1 MSVPAVAGKKRGIQM
16 TARKFVACAALVI
29 PAFMFA
35 CGDTDVTTDDGRDT
49 IVADVPTD
57 DVALDSTTPD
67 DVADDAAEL
76 DVTAGDTTDTLTP
89 PCPPHECIDDGN
101 GNLVVNPNPGCVG
114 EFCAAGPGREPDPMA
129 FGPYPVGI
137 RQFVY
142 TDPNPENNNED
153 GSPRLL
159 KIDMWFPTTE
169 EFRGGE
175 QFIYDVKAE
184 CGPAVLEK
192 YEGVEI
198 GRFPVDAVLDAPIR
212 HGEGRYPVVIF
223 SHGAFGIR
231 FQSIFFTIQLA
242 SHGYIVISAD
252 HQFNTL
258 NEILVDGYESSE
270 LVFSALHRPRD
281 IFALLDWIQAKGE
294 DENDEF
300 FDLVDMEN
308 VACTGHSFGG
318 LTSYIVTVDPRIDV
332 IVPMSPAADMVNAF
346 TNTFGNT
353 PIEELSIPTLVMAGE
368 QDKTLQYQS
377 QQRDPF
383 DTQPAPKWLLSL
395 PRAGHYTFTDSCM
408 MNLEELQAYWED
420 ADDALRDGCG
430 DANFDW
436 HEAHKVI
443 NLYAIS
449 FLNHFLRHS
458 ETAKDRLVQESAA
471 AWGEE
476 VEFLAFPE

>member
-1 MSVPAVAGKKRGIQM
+1 M
-16 TARKFVACAALVI
+16 TARNFFICAAATC
-29 PAFMFA
+29 AFFA
-35 CGDTDVTTDDGRDT
+35 FGCGDPNPTTDDGQDT
-49 IVADVPTD
+49 LVQDVPPEDLVED
-57 DVALDSTTPD
+57 DGEDPD
-67 DVADDAAEL
+67 DVAREDVMDTDVVADAVEEVA
-76 DVTAGDTTDTLTP
+76 A

-101 GNLVVNPNPGCVG
+101 GNLIINPNPGCVG
-114 EFCAAGPGREPDPMA
+114 DFCAAGPDTEPDPMA
-129 FGPYPVGI
+129 FGPFPVGI

-142 TDPNPENNNED
+142 YDPDPANNNED
-153 GSPRLL
+153 GSPRKL

-169 EFRGGE
+169 ENRGGE

-184 CGPAVLEK
+184 CGEEVLEK
-192 YEGVEI
+192 YADVEI

-212 HGEGRYPVVIF
+212 HGEGRFPVVIF

-258 NEILVDGYESSE
+258 NEILVDGYEGSE
-270 LVFSALHRPRD
+270 LVISALHRPRD
-281 IFALLDWIQAKGE
+281 IFALLNWIQGKGL
-294 DENDEF
+294 DEADEF

-308 VACTGHSFGG
+308 VACAGHSFGG
-318 LTSYIVTVDPRIDV
+318 LTSYIVTVDPRIDA
-332 IVPMSPAADMVNAF
+332 ILPMSPAADMVNAF

-395 PRAGHYTFTDSCM
+395 PRGGHYTFTDSCM
-408 MNLEELQAYWED
+408 MNLVELQEYWED
-420 ADDALRDGCG
+420 ADDAIRDGCG
-430 DANFDW
+430 ETNFDW

-458 ETAKDRLVQESAA
+458 PTAGTRLVPESSS

-476 VEFLAFPE
+476 VDFLAFPE